1 MNDNCKWTYCC
12 PVKLKVNTVRDAHKK
27 ALLGDNGFPQSFW
40 GVLFGNNSPKHFCM
54 KLLIAIKT
62 FIHAQ

>member
-27 ALLGDNGFPQSFW
+27 ALLGDNGFPQSF
-40 GVLFGNNSPKHFCM
+40 
-54 KLLIAIKT
+54 
-62 FIHAQ
+62 